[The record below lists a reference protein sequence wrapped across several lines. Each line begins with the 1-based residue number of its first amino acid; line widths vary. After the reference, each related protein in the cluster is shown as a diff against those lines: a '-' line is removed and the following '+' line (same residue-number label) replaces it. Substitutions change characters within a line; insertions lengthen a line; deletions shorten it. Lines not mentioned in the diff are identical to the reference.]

1 MRAMAIRGSWVAIA
15 ACCAL
20 LPCMP
25 RAWAGDDPLGLLAHG
40 ACGAAQLAAA
50 TALSNAESSRR
61 DAAIADALALRS
73 HIALTCVRPET
84 PGLDDWLARELQLR
98 MPSGATSAA
107 VAAVKLQQARLLL
120 QRSRLDDAMAALQ
133 ELDRRATSGKWPT
146 QLQARIANQLGTLY
160 NIRADAPAAIA
171 ASDRGIA
178 LARAA
183 HDDESL
189 MLGLKNRGH
198 ALIRQ
203 RKGADAMMQIAEAER
218 IARARFGERSTQL
231 ADILRTKAKAARD
244 IGDHGTAIDALE
256 QSLVIQRAQAEP
268 DQRDIAATLLVLGQS
283 LKISGDKPRAG
294 RVYEQALAADKL
306 DPDPAGRT
314 RAVILHGLA
323 NLERDLGRNEQA
335 LVRYAEAEPLFER
348 SFGAQSIPLA
358 QVLNNHANA
367 EANLGHLDAAK
378 ALYQRALDIAHA
390 RHSTDPGD
398 YLPQANL
405 AMVQVWQGLFAD
417 AEPGFRAS
425 IARMREVSAG
435 NEASS
440 LFASM
445 GLAASLWGQ
454 HRLDEAFDQAVA
466 AEQTRQAAL
475 RLAASHLGER
485 QAVNLQEYLRPTL
498 DQVISIAHASG
509 KPAHLERAWELDMAA
524 RDQLTAIRAQ
534 RLASARSSDD
544 PKLAPLWQQWREAS
558 AALARSE
565 LARSGVAAR
574 REAQITLDRAERA
587 LARATPLA
595 GALAGTRLDFSA
607 LRRSLP
613 SGNSLVLFSVSQQRV
628 AADFAS
634 NDAEKRSPDLYAFV
648 LSSADAPVRA
658 VRLGELD
665 AISRDIDAWDAAL
678 ADRDVALATVERRG
692 RALREKLWQP
702 ITGAGAGKHW
712 LVLSTGALYR
722 MPWIALPDGTGYLAE
737 RGFRAHELNHER
749 ELQAPAAQQAA
760 PHLLA
765 VADPLVGDASPL
777 ARRGCGK
784 GLAALP
790 GARRESAA
798 LDALWRSRFGAA
810 AQATTLVGGDAT
822 EANLR
827 AMAGSAD
834 ILHFGTHGIS
844 AAGDCDGDA
853 TALAVRGFALAADVP
868 LDPSAPAIAPTALL
882 LSAGDADDSN
892 DDGVLTA
899 EEIATL
905 DLSHAR
911 WAVLAAC
918 ATAAG
923 STHRYEGLFGLA
935 RAFRLAGTHTV
946 LTSLWPVD
954 DAATAEW
961 TQALY
966 AARIGEGLD
975 TAASMA
981 AAQRRVL
988 AARRTR
994 GDSTHPYYW
1003 AAFTATGD
1011 WR

>member
-1 MRAMAIRGSWVAIA
+1 MRATAIRRTWVAIA
-15 ACCAL
+15 ACGASL
-20 LPCMP
+20 LCLPH
-25 RAWAGDDPLGLLAHG
+25 AWGGDDPAGLLAHG
-40 ACGAAQLAAA
+40 ACAAAQQAAAA
-50 TALSNAESSRR
+50 TLSNAESGQR
-61 DAAIADALALRS
+61 DKAIADALALRS
-73 HIALTCVRPET
+73 HIALACARPDT
-84 PGLDDWLARELQLR
+84 PGLDEWLTRELQLR
-98 MPSGATSAA
+98 MPSGATGAN
-107 VAAVKLQQARLLL
+107 VGAVKLQQARVLL
-120 QRSRLDDAMAALQ
+120 QRNRLDDALAALQ
-133 ELDRRATSGKWPT
+133 ELDRQASAGKWPMP
-146 QLQARIANQLGTLY
+146 LQARVMNQLGTLY

-171 ASDRGIA
+171 ASDRAIA
-178 LARAA
+178 LARTA

-203 RKGADAMMQIAEAER
+203 RKGTEAMVPIAEAER
-218 IARARFGERSTQL
+218 IARAHFGEHSWQL
-231 ADILRTKAKAARD
+231 ADILRTKAKAARES
-244 IGDHGTAIDALE
+244 GDHGGAIDALE
-256 QSLVIQRAQAEP
+256 QSLAIQRAQAEP
-268 DQRDIAATLLVLGQS
+268 DQRDIASTLLVLGQS
-283 LKISGDKPRAG
+283 LKISGDKERAG
-294 RVYEQALAADKL
+294 AFYEQALAADTL
-306 DPDPAGRT
+306 DPDPTGRL
-314 RAVILHGLA
+314 RAATLHGLA

-335 LVRYAEAEPLFER
+335 IKRYAEAEPLFDR

-367 EANLGHLDAAK
+367 EANLGHLDTAK

-390 RHSTDPGD
+390 RKSTDPAD
-398 YLPQANL
+398 YLPQTNL

-417 AEPGFRAS
+417 AEPGFRETL
-425 IARMREVSAG
+425 ARLQDTSAG
-435 NEASS
+435 SEAST
-440 LFASM
+440 LFSSM

-454 HRLDEAFDQAVA
+454 QRLDEAFDEAAA

-498 DQVISIAHASG
+498 DQVTSIAIASG
-509 KPAHLERAWELDMAA
+509 KRTHLERAWELGMAA

-544 PKLAPLWQQWREAS
+544 PKLAALWQAWREAS
-558 AALARSE
+558 AMLARGE
-565 LARSGVAAR
+565 LARADAATLH
-574 REAQITLDRAERA
+574 EAQLTLDRAERA

-595 GALAGTRLDFSA
+595 GALAGTRLDFAS

-613 SGNSLVLFSVSQQRV
+613 TDTSLVLFTVSQQRT
-628 AADFAS
+628 ASDFAS
-634 NDAEKRSPDLYAFV
+634 DAAEKRSPDLYALV
-648 LSSADAPVRA
+648 LPSADAPVRA

-665 AISRDIDAWDAAL
+665 AITRDIDAWSAAL
-678 ADRDVALATVERRG
+678 ADRDVALAAVAQRG
-692 RALREKLWQP
+692 RTLRDTLWQP
-702 ITGAGAGKHW
+702 ITRAGAGKHW

-722 MPWIALPDGTGYLAE
+722 MPWAALPDGTGYLAE
-737 RGFRAHELNHER
+737 HGFRAHELNHER
-749 ELQAPAAQQAA
+749 ELLPASAQ
-760 PHLLA
+760 PSVPRLLA
-765 VADPLVGDASPL
+765 IADPVIGEASPI

-798 LDALWRSRFGAA
+798 LDALWRNRFGDAA
-810 AQATTLVGGDAT
+810 RATTLLGGDAT
-822 EANLR
+822 EARLR
-827 AMAGSAD
+827 ALAGDAD

-844 AAGDCDGDA
+844 AGGDCSDGA
-853 TALAVRGFALAADVP
+853 AALAVRGFALAADVP
-868 LDPSAPAIAPTALL
+868 LDPAAPAIAPTALL
-882 LSAGDADDSN
+882 LSAGSADDSN

-899 EEIATL
+899 EEIAAL
-905 DLSHAR
+905 DLSRAR

-935 RAFRLAGTHTV
+935 RAFRLAGAHTV

-961 TQALY
+961 TLALY
-966 AARIGEGLD
+966 AARIDKGLD

-981 AAQRRVL
+981 AAQGSVL
-988 AARRTR
+988 AARRAR
-994 GDSTHPYYW
+994 GDSVHPYYW

>member
-1 MRAMAIRGSWVAIA
+1 MRAMAIRGTWMAIA
-15 ACCAL
+15 ACGAS
-20 LPCMP
+20 LPCTP
-25 RAWAGDDPLGLLAHG
+25 PAWAGDDPLGLLAHG
-40 ACGAAQLAAA
+40 ACGAAQQAAA
-50 TALSNAESSRR
+50 TKLSEAESSRR

-73 HIALTCVRPET
+73 RIALACARTET
-84 PGLDDWLARELQLR
+84 PGLDEWLARELQLR
-98 MPSGATSAA
+98 MPSGAASAA
-107 VAAVKLQQARLLL
+107 VAAVKLQQARVLL
-120 QRSRLDDAMAALQ
+120 QRSRFDDALAALQ
-133 ELDRRATSGKWPT
+133 DLDRQAAAAKWSPS
-146 QLQARIANQLGTLY
+146 LQSRIANQLGTLY

-178 LARAA
+178 LAREV

-189 MLGLKNRGH
+189 VLGLKNRGH

-203 RKGADAMMQIAEAER
+203 RKGADAMVQLAEAESV
-218 IARARFGERSTQL
+218 ARAHFGERSTQL
-231 ADILRTKAKAARD
+231 ADILRTKAKAAREN
-244 IGDHGTAIDALE
+244 GDHGGAIDALE
-256 QSLVIQRAQAEP
+256 QSLAIQRAQAEP
-268 DQRDIAATLLVLGQS
+268 DQRDIASTLLVLGQS
-283 LKISGDKPRAG
+283 LKISGDKERAG
-294 RVYEQALAADKL
+294 PIYEQALAADGL
-306 DPDPAGRT
+306 DPDPSGRV
-314 RAVILHGLA
+314 RAATLHGLA

-335 LVRYAEAEPLFER
+335 VTRYLEAEPLFEK

-390 RHSTDPGD
+390 RKSTDPAD
-398 YLPQANL
+398 YLPQTNL
-405 AMVQVWQGLFAD
+405 AMLQVRQGLFAD
-417 AEPGFRAS
+417 AEPGFRETL
-425 IARMREVSAG
+425 ARLQETSAG
-435 NEASS
+435 SEAST
-440 LFASM
+440 LFSSM

-454 HRLDEAFDQAVA
+454 RRFDEAFDEAVA
-466 AEQTRQAAL
+466 AERTRQAAL

-498 DQVISIAHASG
+498 DQVTSIAIASG
-509 KPAHLERAWELDMAA
+509 KPAHLERAWELGMAA

-534 RLASARSSDD
+534 RLASARTSDD
-544 PKLAPLWQQWREAS
+544 PKLAALWQAWRDAS
-558 AALARSE
+558 AALAHGE
-565 LARSGVAAR
+565 LSRADAAAQ
-574 REAQITLDRAERA
+574 REAQVTLDRAERA

-595 GALAGTRLDFSA
+595 GALAGTRLDFA
-607 LRRSLP
+607 GVRRSLP
-613 SGNSLVLFSVSQQRV
+613 AGNSLVMFTVSQQRT

-634 NDAEKRSPDLYAFV
+634 DDAEKRSPDLYAFV
-648 LSSADAPVRA
+648 LPSANAPVRA
-658 VRLGELD
+658 LRLGEFD
-665 AISRDIDAWDAAL
+665 AITRDIDAWNAAL
-678 ADRDVALATVERRG
+678 ADRDVALATVEQRG
-692 RALREKLWQP
+692 RALREQLWQP
-702 ITGAGAGKHW
+702 ITRAGAGKHW
-712 LVLSTGALYR
+712 LMLSTGALYR
-722 MPWIALPDGTGYLAE
+722 MPWSALPDGAGYLAE

-749 ELQAPAAQQAA
+749 ELQAPGALPAA
-760 PHLLA
+760 PRLLA
-765 VADPLVGDASPL
+765 IADPVIGEASPI

-790 GARRESAA
+790 GARRESSA
-798 LDALWRSRFGAA
+798 LDALWRSHYGDA
-810 AQATTLVGGDAT
+810 AQATTLLGSDAT

-827 AMAGSAD
+827 AKAGNAD

-844 AAGDCDGDA
+844 AGSDCDSGA
-853 TALAVRGFALAADVP
+853 TSLAVRGFALAADVP
-868 LDPSAPAIAPTALL
+868 LDPAAPTIAPTALL
-882 LSAGDADDSN
+882 LSAGSVDDSN

-899 EEIATL
+899 EEIAAL

-981 AAQRRVL
+981 AAQGRVV
-988 AARRTR
+988 AARRAR

>member
-1 MRAMAIRGSWVAIA
+1 MREPGKRGNWMTVAT
-15 ACCAL
+15 CGLSLLCA
-20 LPCMP
+20 PW
-25 RAWAGDDPLGLLAHG
+25 AWAGDDPEGLVARG
-40 ACGAAQLAAA
+40 ACKAAQLAAA
-50 TALSNAESSRR
+50 AGVARAESTRR
-61 DAAIADALALRS
+61 DPAIADALALRS
-73 HIALTCVRPET
+73 QIALACARPET
-84 PGLDDWLARELQLR
+84 PGLDEWLARELQLR
-98 MPSGATSAA
+98 MPSGEASAA
-107 VAAVKLQQARLLL
+107 VATVRLQQARVLL
-120 QRSRLDDAMAALQ
+120 QRSRLDDALAALQ
-133 ELDRRATSGKWPT
+133 DLDREAAAAKWPT
-146 QLQARIANQLGTLY
+146 PLQARIANQLGTIH

-178 LARAA
+178 LARVA

-189 MLGLKNRGH
+189 LLGLKNRGH

-203 RKGADAMMQIAEAER
+203 RKGAEAMAQLAEAER
-218 IARARFGERSTQL
+218 IARTRFGDRSWRL
-231 ADILRTKAKAARD
+231 ADILRTKAKAAREN
-244 IGDHGTAIDALE
+244 GDHGAAIDALE

-283 LKISGDKPRAG
+283 LKISGDKERAG
-294 RVYEQALAADKL
+294 PVYEQALAADSL
-306 DPDPAGRT
+306 DPDPSGRM
-314 RAVILHGLA
+314 RAATLHGLA

-335 LVRYAEAEPLFER
+335 IAHYVEAEPLFDK

-390 RHSTDPGD
+390 RKSTDPAD
-398 YLPQANL
+398 YLPQTNL
-405 AMVQVWQGLFAD
+405 AMLQVRQGLFAD
-417 AEPGFRAS
+417 AEPGFRETL
-425 IARMREVSAG
+425 ARLQETSAG
-435 NEASS
+435 SEAST
-440 LFASM
+440 LFSSM

-454 HRLDEAFDQAVA
+454 RRFDEAFDEAAA
-466 AEQTRQAAL
+466 AERTRQAAL

-498 DQVISIAHASG
+498 DQVTSIAIASG
-509 KPAHLERAWELDMAA
+509 KPAHLERAWELGMAA

-534 RLASARSSDD
+534 RLASARASDD
-544 PKLAPLWQQWREAS
+544 PKLAALWQAWRDAS

-565 LARSGVAAR
+565 LAGANADAR
-574 REAQITLDRAERA
+574 AEAQLHLDRAERA
-587 LARATPLA
+587 LAGATPLA
-595 GALAGTRLDFSA
+595 AALAGTRLDFDA
-607 LRRSLP
+607 LRRNLP
-613 SGNSLVLFSVSQQRV
+613 AGNSLVMFTVSQQRN

-634 NDAEKRSPDLYAFV
+634 DDAERRSPDLYAFV
-648 LSSADAPVRA
+648 LAGADAPVRA
-658 VRLGELD
+658 VRLGELES
-665 AISRDIDAWDAAL
+665 ISRDIDAWSAAL
-678 ADRDVALATVERRG
+678 ADRDVALAAVEQRG
-692 RALREKLWQP
+692 RALRGKLWQP
-702 ITGAGAGKHW
+702 IAAAGAGTHW

-722 MPWIALPDGTGYLAE
+722 MPWSALPDGDGYLAE

-749 ELQAPAAQQAA
+749 ELQASAAPQAA
-760 PHLLA
+760 PRLLA
-765 VADPLVGDASPL
+765 VADPVVGTSSRV
-777 ARRGCGK
+777 ARRGCGT

-798 LDALWRSRFGAA
+798 LGALWRNRFGDA
-810 AQATTLVGGDAT
+810 AQATMLLGADAT
-822 EANLR
+822 EAKLR
-827 AMAGSAD
+827 AMAANAD

-844 AAGDCDGDA
+844 ANADCDNQ
-853 TALAVRGFALAADVP
+853 TTSLALRGFALAADVP
-868 LDPSAPAIAPTALL
+868 LDPAAPAIAPTALL
-882 LSAGDADDSN
+882 LSAGSADDSS

-905 DLSHAR
+905 DLSHAG

-918 ATAAG
+918 TTARG

-935 RAFRLAGTHTV
+935 RAFRLAGARTV

-981 AAQRRVL
+981 AAQRSVL
-988 AARRTR
+988 AARRAR